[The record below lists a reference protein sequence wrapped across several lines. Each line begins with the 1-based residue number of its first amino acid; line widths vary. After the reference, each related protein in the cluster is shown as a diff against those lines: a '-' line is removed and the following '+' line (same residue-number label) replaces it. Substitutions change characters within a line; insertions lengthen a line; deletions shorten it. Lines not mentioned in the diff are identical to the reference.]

1 VLIKKQSRMDRKL
14 QVGNKIGEKCGRI
27 VEKIE

>member
-1 VLIKKQSRMDRKL
+1 VLIKRQSRMDRKAK
-14 QVGNKIGEKCGRI
+14 VSNKIVEKCGRI